1 MDGGVASPQS
11 SSNELFAD
19 GNFTI
24 SHANAYANPFK
35 QVGQGNYQKHKSVQ
49 GSFSGR
55 VSNQGGFKIPDSSSP
70 FAFQPHKNIY
80 GGAGAFGSGA
90 YPMAMQQS
98 MDDAPKSFPP
108 WDAKE
113 RSDKQGPKMDGVF
126 TEAFNNSINKKISP
140 FVKQSQKYQNDQS
153 SNFGDFEGKNKNK
166 TQYQAIN
173 RQYERHQ
180 HFGEENKSGVFKG
193 KNNRMHIDFEHQL
206 RKETRD

>member
-1 MDGGVASPQS
+1 
-11 SSNELFAD
+11 
-19 GNFTI
+19 
-24 SHANAYANPFK
+24 
-35 QVGQGNYQKHKSVQ
+35 
-49 GSFSGR
+49 
-55 VSNQGGFKIPDSSSP
+55 
-70 FAFQPHKNIY
+70 
-80 GGAGAFGSGA
+80 
-90 YPMAMQQS
+90 MAMQQS

-113 RSDKQGPKMDGVF
+113 RSDKQGPKIDGVV

-153 SNFGDFEGKNKNK
+153 SNFGDFEIKNKNK

-180 HFGEENKSGVFKG
+180 HFREENKSGVFKG
-193 KNNRMHIDFEHQL
+193 KNNRMHIDFENQL